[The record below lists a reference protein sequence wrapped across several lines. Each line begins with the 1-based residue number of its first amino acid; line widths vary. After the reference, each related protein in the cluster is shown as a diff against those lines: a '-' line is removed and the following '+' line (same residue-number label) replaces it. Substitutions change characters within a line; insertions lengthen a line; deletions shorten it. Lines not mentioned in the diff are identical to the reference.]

1 MLRDLIEVFIS
12 GITNGSV
19 YAMMAIGMTLVYG
32 VTRVFNFA
40 YGSFFTLGG
49 YFAWL
54 FFTLGFNYLMVF
66 ASIIPAMFLV
76 GLATEK
82 FIIRPLRVKKDWA
95 ILSVMVTLG
104 LALFLNNLYLVI
116 FGPFVKSIPFLSEGS
131 IVIGGFILSLQN
143 IAIFTIAIFIMII
156 FMLFL
161 GKSRYGMAMRAV
173 AQDMTGAEIVG
184 IPKDRVFAYTFA
196 VSAIMVGIG
205 SLLISPKYLVS
216 PSGGW
221 DILIKSWVIT
231 AFGGVGSVKGAL
243 FAAFIL
249 GIIEALV
256 GWTFGMTWTMIAWFF
271 VLLLTLVV
279 RPHGLFG
286 TWAE

>member
-1 MLRDLIEVFIS
+1 
-12 GITNGSV
+12 
-19 YAMMAIGMTLVYG
+19 
-32 VTRVFNFA
+32 
-40 YGSFFTLGG
+40 
-49 YFAWL
+49 
-54 FFTLGFNYLMVF
+54 
-66 ASIIPAMFLV
+66 
-76 GLATEK
+76 
-82 FIIRPLRVKKDWA
+82 
-95 ILSVMVTLG
+95 
-104 LALFLNNLYLVI
+104 
-116 FGPFVKSIPFLSEGS
+116 
-131 IVIGGFILSLQN
+131 
-143 IAIFTIAIFIMII
+143 
-156 FMLFL
+156 
-161 GKSRYGMAMRAV
+161 MAMRAV

-249 GIIEALV
+249 GIIEAFV